1 MIYVVMR
8 RDREWQ
14 HVEAVAAFDNH
25 VNASAYTDQLDN
37 EKYAYRIDSV
47 HFNLQNLTK
56 SS

>member
-25 VNASAYTDQLDN
+25 VNASTYADQLDN